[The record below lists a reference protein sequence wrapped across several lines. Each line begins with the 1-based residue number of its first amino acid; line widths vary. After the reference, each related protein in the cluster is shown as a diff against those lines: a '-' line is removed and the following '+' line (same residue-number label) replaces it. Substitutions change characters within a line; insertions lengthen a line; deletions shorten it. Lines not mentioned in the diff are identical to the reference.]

1 MTSTERA
8 QPLRGIAKIVALAGA
23 TVAAYANTL
32 RAPFLFDD
40 FNNIVSNAA
49 VKSLSNFTSLGR
61 LVDASRTPT
70 NLKYAT
76 AVRPVAYLT
85 FALNWAVG
93 GDDVVGYHLVN
104 LAIHLASVLLVYALT
119 RALLATPAL
128 AARGAPGEDAQR
140 SAITE
145 WAPLLV
151 ALLFACHPLQTQ
163 AVTYVTQRFAS
174 LAGAFYLGAVLCH
187 VRGRLQGGSLRLSA
201 SALGLALLAMTTKEL
216 SATLPAV
223 LLLVEVVFFG
233 STLRTAARRVWP
245 FLLVVAVIPLL
256 TFYAGHRVGDESV
269 QAVVARGQNVPHALD
284 YLLTQATVLAM
295 YLRLLVW
302 PAALNFDHDYPLY
315 RSLAEPRVLASAA
328 LLLAL
333 LAASV
338 FLLVR
343 ARRRPGGPMVL
354 AAFGVPWFLITS
366 AIESSVVP
374 LADLVDEY
382 RCYLPSIGIAWTVVL
397 GVLAVVERRPAWVQ
411 RAALAGLAI
420 AGIALG
426 TATYLR
432 NEVYRDAVT
441 LWEDTVAKSPL
452 KPRPRTNLSIAYGK
466 AGREEDSIIQYQA
479 AAYLNPEFRKAH
491 GRLGVR
497 QEDFEQLMR
506 GAAARFVQ
514 RHLANGMA
522 ALDRRDLPLAES
534 EFRAAL
540 RLDPADP
547 DVHSNLGLVHGM
559 RREVEEA
566 VREAREAVRLAPQR
580 ADLERNLGL
589 ALSWS
594 GRRAEAIEALR
605 RAVALDPSDAQSK
618 QLIEQLSVHR

>member
-1 MTSTERA
+1 MTTTERA
-8 QPLRGIAKIVALAGA
+8 KPLRTVARIVFLACA
-23 TVAAYANTL
+23 TVAGYANTL

-49 VKSLSNFTSLGR
+49 IKSLSNFTSLAR

-76 AVRPVAYLT
+76 AVRPVAYFT
-85 FALNWAVG
+85 FALNWAAG
-93 GDDVVGYHLVN
+93 GDDVVGYHLLN

-119 RALLATPAL
+119 RALLATPAF
-128 AARGAPGEDAQR
+128 AARGAPGDGAPHSVIE
-140 SAITE
+140 E
-145 WAPLLV
+145 WAPLLA

-174 LAGAFYLGAVLCH
+174 LAGAFYLGAVVCY
-187 VRGRLQGGSLRLSA
+187 VRGRLQGGSARLSA
-201 SALGLALLAMTTKEL
+201 AALAMALLAMTTKEL
-216 SATLPAV
+216 SATLPV
-223 LLLVEVVFFG
+223 ILLLVEVVFFR
-233 STLRTAARRVWP
+233 STLRVAARRAAP

-269 QAVVARGQNVPHALD
+269 HAVIARGQNVPQALD
-284 YLLTQATVLAM
+284 YLLTQSTVLVM

-302 PAALNFDHDYPLY
+302 PSGLNFDYDYPLF
-315 RSLAEPRVLASAA
+315 RSLVELRVLASAA
-328 LLLAL
+328 LLLL
-333 LAASV
+333 LVATSV

-343 ARRRPGGPMVL
+343 ARRRSDGPL
-354 AAFGVPWFLITS
+354 IIAAFGVPWFLITS

-382 RCYLPSIGIAWTVVL
+382 RCYLPSVGIAWTVVF
-397 GVLAVVERRPAWVQ
+397 GVLIAVERRPAWVQ
-411 RAALAGLAI
+411 RAALAGLAV
-420 AGIALG
+420 AGLALC
-426 TATYLR
+426 TVTYLR

-452 KPRPRTNLSIAYGK
+452 KPRPRTNLSIAYSK
-466 AGREEDSIIQYQA
+466 AGREEDSIVQYQA
-479 AAYLNPEFRKAH
+479 AAYLNPEFRRAH

-497 QEDFEQLMR
+497 QEEFEQLMR
-506 GAAARFVQ
+506 GATARFVQ

-522 ALDRRDLPLAES
+522 ALDRRDVALAET

-547 DVHSNLGLVHGM
+547 DAHSDLGLVHGM
-559 RREVEEA
+559 RREFDEA

-580 ADLERNLGL
+580 ADLARNLGV
-589 ALSWS
+589 ALSWG
-594 GRRAEAIEALR
+594 GRPAEAIEALR
-605 RAVALDPSDAQSK
+605 RAVALDPSDAQSRGM
-618 QLIEQLSVHR
+618 IEQLSRGR